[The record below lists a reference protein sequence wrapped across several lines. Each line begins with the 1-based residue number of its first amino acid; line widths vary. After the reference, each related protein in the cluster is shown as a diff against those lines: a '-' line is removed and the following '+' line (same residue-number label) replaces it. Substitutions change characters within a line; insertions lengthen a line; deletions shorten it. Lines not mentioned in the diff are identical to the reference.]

1 MPPSIRRPAS
11 LLVSAMCLGLSAQ
24 AAEPRAEPRAGMA
37 ATVSRTPLALHIDG
51 HLDETAWAGAPEN
64 TRFYQFEPEDGSE
77 APAAYRTSV
86 RVLIDGDALV
96 FGIRAWHAPGE
107 QPRGTL
113 ARRDKVDR
121 DQDYIGVWI
130 DPSGHGRSAQF
141 VRVNVAGVMSDGI
154 YRSDED
160 EDDLGPDFPVESG
173 VHRLPDGYSME
184 IRWPLS
190 SLRFPYGEARP
201 WRLMIERSV
210 PQADGMLLLSAPLRK
225 GALHFIAEM
234 DDIAGMADV
243 IPVVQDRR
251 YWELRPELTVRRN
264 NDYGRRSS
272 QASVGLD
279 INARP
284 RADWVFNA
292 TLNPDFSQVEIDE
305 PTSTGTAQIA
315 RSLPEKRGF
324 FLESADVLGMRLPS
338 FYSRTVADPRWGA
351 RATWRGAAAD
361 ATALSLSDRAGGVVM
376 RGAAY
381 ETHEFA
387 AAGTSTATLLRARR
401 HGEEVVA
408 GAFLS
413 DRDYGRHGRNTVLGL
428 DGQWRMPGGK
438 AAPTEGEQP
447 SGGERHVQLAWTVM
461 ASRTSALFDPADAAL
476 RPPVPGPARSGGYG
490 WGKLDYRSD
499 DWFNMAQL
507 EVIGTEFVNDNGFVP
522 QAGIVKGEIQLNRR
536 MGPQRFDFGAA
547 LEAYETE
554 LHLGLHENRTLSAPR
569 AGVPGGEV
577 VQRWIRPGIWLYTAR
592 QTRFWAD
599 LGIDRQ
605 RGRSA
610 LALHKVP
617 AVHMGV
623 ESSPLPWLTKLRG
636 EWSLGRQLDVDADR
650 VGRGGVLELEAALR
664 FPLPAG
670 WSLESDHRWN
680 RVWVRHGDR
689 QDYIDYG
696 WRWVGTLHASPRDA
710 LRMIVQNTS
719 TERLPGPVLE
729 PWSENYRHRSLLYK
743 HTARHGRVISLGA
756 TTDANGALPGASKG
770 MTLKVQW
777 EM

>member
-1 MPPSIRRPAS
+1 MPLLIRPLT
-11 LLVSAMCLGLSAQ
+11 LLLSAAFVALPAQ
-24 AAEPRAEPRAGMA
+24 AAPSRPGLA
-37 ATVSRTPLALHIDG
+37 ALISHTPLALQIDG
-51 HLDETAWAGAPEN
+51 RLDEASWAKAAEN
-64 TRFYQFEPEDGSE
+64 TRFYQFEPEDGIA
-77 APAAYRTSV
+77 APDAYKTSV
-86 RVLIDGDALV
+86 RILVDGDALV
-96 FGIRAWHAPGE
+96 FGIRAWHAAGE
-107 QPRGTL
+107 TPRGTL
-113 ARRDKVDR
+113 ARRDKVER
-121 DQDYIGVWI
+121 DQDYIGIWV

-141 VRVNVAGVMSDGI
+141 VRVNVAGVLSDGI

-160 EDDLGPDFPVESG
+160 EDDEGPDFPVESG
-173 VHRLPDGYSME
+173 VQLLPDGYTME

-201 WRLMIERSV
+201 WGLMIERSV
-210 PQADGMLLLSAPLRK
+210 PQADGMLLLSGPLKK

-234 DDIAGMADV
+234 DEIAGMAEV
-243 IPVVQDRR
+243 LPVVQDRR
-251 YWELRPELTVRRN
+251 YWELRPELTVRRT
-264 NDYGRRSS
+264 NDYGKRGSETS
-272 QASVGLD
+272 LGLD

-305 PTSTGTAQIA
+305 PTSSGTAQIA
-315 RSLPEKRGF
+315 RDLPERRAF

-351 RATWRGAAAD
+351 RVTWRGAAAD
-361 ATALSLSDRAGGVVM
+361 ATALSLADRAGGVVL

-381 ETHEFA
+381 ETREFVA
-387 AAGTSTATLLRARR
+387 ASASTATLLRARR
-401 HGEEVVA
+401 HGDEVVA
-408 GAFLS
+408 GVFLS
-413 DRDYGRHGRNTVLGL
+413 DRDYGRHGRNSVFGV
-428 DGQWRMPGGK
+428 DGQWRK
-438 AAPTEGEQP
+438 P
-447 SGGERHVQLAWTVM
+447 STDDRHLQLAWTVM
-461 ASRTSALFDPADAAL
+461 GSRTSALSDTEPAPL
-476 RPPVPGPARSGGYG
+476 RGPARSGAYA

-499 DWFNMAQL
+499 AWFNMAQL

-522 QAGIVKGEIQLNRR
+522 QAGLVKGEIQLNRR
-536 MGPQRFDFGAA
+536 MGPQRFDVGGG

-554 LHLGLHENRTLSAPR
+554 LHLGLHENRTLAAPR
-569 AGVPGGEV
+569 DGVPGGEV
-577 VQRWIRPGIWLYTAR
+577 VQRWVRPGIWFYTAR

-599 LGIDRQ
+599 LGFDRQ
-605 RGRSA
+605 RGRTG

-617 AVHMGV
+617 AVHMGL
-623 ESSPLPWLTKLRG
+623 ESSPLPWLTRLRG

-664 FPLPAG
+664 FPLPGG

-680 RVWVRHGDR
+680 RVWVRHRDR

-729 PWSENYRHRSLLYK
+729 PWSEHYRHRSLLYK
-743 HTARHGRVISLGA
+743 HTARHGRVVSLGA

-770 MTLKVQW
+770 LTLKVQW
-777 EM
+777 EL